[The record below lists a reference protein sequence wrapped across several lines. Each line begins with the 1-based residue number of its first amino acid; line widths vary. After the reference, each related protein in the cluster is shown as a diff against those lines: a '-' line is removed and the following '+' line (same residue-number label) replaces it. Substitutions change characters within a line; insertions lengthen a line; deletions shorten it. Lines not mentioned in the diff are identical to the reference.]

1 VGGDPEDVH
10 GAGADL
16 HDHEGVQPGQRGG
29 VHVEEVGGEQAGGLG
44 AYELAPGRGTAA
56 SSGCGAETG
65 AAQDASDGG
74 GADAV
79 AQAPQLALD
88 TG

>member
-1 VGGDPEDVH
+1 MTKKAYSLVRPAVSMWKKSAASRPEV
-10 GAGADL
+10 
-16 HDHEGVQPGQRGG
+16 
-29 VHVEEVGGEQAGGLG
+29 LG
-44 AYELAPGRGTAA
+44 AYELAPGRGAAA
-56 SSGCGAETG
+56 SSGCGAEAG
-65 AAQDASDGG
+65 AAQDAGDGG